1 MNQEGFEQQLSKK
14 GGFEMASEDL
24 RREFAEVRNDIHSL
38 HEGTLEGYPKTERD
52 ATAQLADVYIID
64 QRHPV
69 FGRFIGEGDEV
80 LKLDEHGFK
89 ELMNIEHLLFK
100 EEISDAQAEALFEK
114 FSEYYNL
121 KRNIIQGMED
131 NSLH

>member
-1 MNQEGFEQQLSKK
+1 
-14 GGFEMASEDL
+14 
-24 RREFAEVRNDIHSL
+24 
-38 HEGTLEGYPKTERD
+38 
-52 ATAQLADVYIID
+52 
-64 QRHPV
+64 
-69 FGRFIGEGDEV
+69 
-80 LKLDEHGFK
+80 
-89 ELMNIEHLLFK
+89 MNIEHLLFK